1 MLSILYTQ
9 YFNTAILLLISSVDM
24 FPDTTTNWYILIGP
38 TIVKTMM
45 LLSVF
50 PYINFAFFY
59 AIRLLRRFLDSG
71 WTCCRRRKKSKL
83 STVQQY
89 VDLYSGP
96 EIEMYFKYSN
106 VLNLTFVALTH
117 GPALPLL
124 FPLALLGIFNNYFV
138 ERLCLA
144 YYYKQPPMLDNSLNQ
159 QALNT
164 LQQAP
169 LLMLFFAYWYLGN
182 RQMFFN
188 ETKPIMTANSEID
201 ESMHSLFDYSDGP
214 N

>member
-9 YFNTAILLLISSVDM
+9 WFNTAILLLISSSDEY
-24 FPDTTTNWYILIGP
+24 PDFTTNWYILIGP

-50 PYINFAFFY
+50 PYINFTLFFG
-59 AIRLLRRFLDSG
+59 IRLLKRFLDSG
-71 WTCCRRRKKSKL
+71 TTCCTKRPRTSKA
-83 STVQQY
+83 TIQQF
-89 VDLYSGP
+89 VELYAGP

-106 VLNLTFVALTH
+106 VLNLTFVAMTH
-117 GPALPLL
+117 GMALPIL
-124 FPLALLGIFNNYFV
+124 FPITLFGLINNFFV
-138 ERLCLA
+138 ERTLLA
-144 YYYKQPPMLDNSLNQ
+144 YYYKQPPMFDNTLND

-164 LQQAP
+164 LKQAP
-169 LLMLFFAYWYLGN
+169 VIMLMMGYWVIGN

-188 ETKPIMTANSEID
+188 ETSLITEAFSEIED
-201 ESMHSLFDYSDGP
+201 SNHFIIDYSHGI